1 MDIPHILLYALIV
14 VYFATFWKLFER
26 AGRKKWEG
34 LIPVYNLWIWL
45 KISGKPWWWILLF
58 LVPGVNLLMLIIMN
72 VNMSIIFGKR
82 EMKAHIMAV
91 FIPWYTLPMLAFK
104 DNAEF
109 TGPIPKE
116 ERRRTRMQEWGD
128 AILFAVIAATIIR
141 TFAIE
146 AFTIPTPS
154 MEDSLLVGDF
164 LFVSKLSYGP
174 RMPMTPVAFPFAHH
188 TLPLT
193 RNTKSYLDW
202 FSMPYQRL
210 PGFGSVE
217 RHDAVVFNFPEGD
230 TVVLNFQNR
239 SYYQMER
246 EIGADK
252 IWDPRTRLP
261 AALGPNGQ
269 VIYNNVGEI
278 AVRPLDKRENYIKR
292 CVGLPGD
299 NLEVRDGEVYI
310 DGKQDDWPEGAMF
323 KWQFELSENF
333 LLDYLKYNYN
343 VDPQD
348 LESDQIIKQMDG
360 KLYTVLDPIIALSK
374 QMAEKIKV
382 DRAVISLEPMFH
394 IPGKEPSVATPI
406 YPNNAKYNW
415 SRDFF
420 GPIWIPKAGESIE
433 LSEENLPIY
442 ERAIGYYEGNDLE
455 VKDGRI
461 FINGAETNSY
471 TFKLNYYWMMGDNR
485 HNSQDSRFWGFV
497 PETHIVGKAVFIW
510 LSNDPEEGGFPFGI
524 RWKRLFSLVR

>member
-1 MDIPHILLYALIV
+1 MDIPHLLLYALFI

-34 LIPVYNLWIWL
+34 LVPGYNLWIWL
-45 KISGKPWWWILLF
+45 KLAGKPWWWIFLF

-82 EMKAHIMAV
+82 EMKEHIMAV
-91 FIPWYTLPMLAFK
+91 FLPWYTLPKLAFK
-104 DNAEF
+104 DDAVY

-116 ERRRTRMQEWGD
+116 ERRRTRVQEWGD

-141 TFAIE
+141 TFALE

-164 LFVSKLSYGP
+164 LFVSKMSYGP
-174 RMPMTPVAFPFAHH
+174 RMPMTPIAFPFAHH
-188 TLPLT
+188 TLPWT
-193 RNTKSYLDW
+193 AQTKSYMDW
-202 FSMPYQRL
+202 FSQPYSRL

-239 SYYQMER
+239 SYYQMKR
-246 EIGADK
+246 EMGDK
-252 IWDPRTRLP
+252 INNPTTRIP
-261 AALGPNGQ
+261 AAVGPNGNL
-269 VIYNNVGEI
+269 IYQELGEI

-299 NLEVRDGEVYI
+299 MLEVREGEVYI
-310 DGKQDDWPEGAMF
+310 DGKQDDWPEGGMF
-323 KWQFELSENF
+323 EYQMNLKQPFSTKF
-333 LLDYLKYNYN
+333 LKVNYGI
-343 VDPQD
+343 DPQD
-348 LESDQIIKQMDG
+348 ISPAHLSPNKSTTTQNP
-360 KLYTVLDPIIALSK
+360 VIAMTK
-374 QMAEKIKV
+374 ANAEKMRQNDQV
-382 DRAVISLEPMFH
+382 LEIVPNFMEK
-394 IPGKEPSVATPI
+394 GGEPPIAYPI
-406 YPNNAKYNW
+406 YPNNPKYDW
-415 SRDFF
+415 TRDFF
-420 GPIWIPKAGESIE
+420 GPIWIPKAGESID
-433 LSEENLPIY
+433 LTLDNLPLY
-442 ERAIGYYEGNDLE
+442 ERAIGYYEGNDLK
-455 VKDGRI
+455 VKDGKI
-461 FINGAETNSY
+461 LINGKEATSY
-471 TFKLNYYWMMGDNR
+471 TFQMDYYWMMGDNR

-497 PETHIVGKAVFIW
+497 PETHVVGKAVFIW

>member
-1 MDIPHILLYALIV
+1 MDIPHILLYALIA

-34 LIPVYNLWIWL
+34 LIPVYNLWVWL

-82 EMKAHIMAV
+82 EMKEHVMAV
-91 FIPWYTLPMLAFK
+91 FFPWYTLPMLAFK

-164 LFVSKLSYGP
+164 LFVSKMSYGP

-202 FSMPYQRL
+202 FSMPYRRL
-210 PGFGSVE
+210 PGFGNVE

-246 EIGADK
+246 EIGAEK

-299 NLEVRDGEVYI
+299 NLEVREGEVYI

-323 KWQFELSENF
+323 EYNMVLKQPFGLKKLKVQYNIDAQDIPDHHISANGTQTSRQPVIAMTKALAAEMKSNPNVVSIIPNF
-333 LLDYLKYNYN
+333 HRSD
-343 VDPQD
+343 
-348 LESDQIIKQMDG
+348 ESPNQG
-360 KLYTVLDPIIALSK
+360 
-374 QMAEKIKV
+374 
-382 DRAVISLEPMFH
+382 F
-394 IPGKEPSVATPI
+394 PI

-433 LSEENLPIY
+433 LSEDNLPIY
-442 ERAIGYYEGNDLE
+442 KRAIGYYEGNDLE

-461 FINGAETNSY
+461 FINGTETSSY

>member
-1 MDIPHILLYALIV
+1 MDIPHILLYALIL

-34 LIPVYNLWIWL
+34 LVPIYNLWIWL

-82 EMKAHIMAV
+82 EMKDHVMAV
-91 FIPWYTLPMLAFK
+91 FIPWYTLPKLAFY
-104 DNAEF
+104 DDAEF

-141 TFAIE
+141 TFTIE

-174 RMPMTPVAFPFAHH
+174 RLPMTPVAFPFAHH
-188 TLPLT
+188 TLPFTETT
-193 RNTKSYLDW
+193 RSFTDW
-202 FSMPYQRL
+202 FSMPYRRL

-230 TVVLNFQNR
+230 TVLVKHQNR
-239 SYYQMER
+239 SFYQMKR
-246 EIGADK
+246 ENGDVVY
-252 IWDPRTRLP
+252 DPKGRIRVSGGNTAP
-261 AALGPNGQ
+261 A
-269 VIYNNVGEI
+269 GEMT
-278 AVRPLDKRENYIKR
+278 VRPLDKRENYIKR

-299 NLEVRDGEVYI
+299 ILEVKEGEVYI
-310 DGKQDDWPEGAMF
+310 DGNKDDWPPAAMF
-323 KWQFELSENF
+323 QYLMKIRQPFANVKK
-333 LLDYLKYNYN
+333 LKYNYN
-343 VDPQD
+343 IDEQD
-348 LESDQIIKQMDG
+348 VALLSGRMDTTNQ
-360 KLYTVLDPIIALSK
+360 LYSVMAMTKEIAAKMEQNSN
-374 QMAEKIKV
+374 
-382 DRAVISLEPMFH
+382 VISMEPFLDD
-394 IPGKEPSVATPI
+394 PSQIRRDAFPI
-406 YPNNAKYNW
+406 FPNHPKYTW
-415 SRDFF
+415 TKDFF
-420 GPIWIPKAGESIE
+420 GPIWIPKVGESIDLNE
-433 LSEENLPIY
+433 DNLPLY
-442 ERAIGYYEGNDLE
+442 ARAIGYYEGNSLE

-461 FINGAETNSY
+461 FINGEERINY
-471 TFKLNYYWMMGDNR
+471 TFKMNYYWMMGDNR

-497 PETHIVGKAVFIW
+497 PETHVVGKAVFIW